1 MQAENSRPLI
11 LVFAG
16 LDPSGGAGL
25 QADIEAISHCG
36 GHALPIA
43 SCLTVQN
50 TQQADAVCSVDQ
62 QLIQRQVNAILQ
74 DMRISACKIG
84 VIPSQSVAVTIA
96 EVIAQFTDIP
106 IIFDPVLTATNG
118 ITFSDRATIQVIQK
132 TLLPRVTVMTPNTQE
147 LNTLIDGKSAIAAKA
162 QALCAQGPQYVLVTG
177 AEENTRQ
184 VKHLLFNL
192 EGLVASFACQRLP
205 HSYHGSGCTLSSAL
219 ATWLAMNL
227 TISEAIKKAQRYT
240 WLSLQHAEPLGAGQW
255 IPNRN
260 SKQI

>member
-43 SCLTVQN
+43 SCLTAQN
-50 TQQADAVCSVDQ
+50 TRQANAVCSVDKQ
-62 QLIQRQVNAILQ
+62 FMQKQVDAILE

-84 VIPSQSVAVTIA
+84 VIPNQSIAVTIA
-96 EVIAQFTDIP
+96 EVIAQFADIP
-106 IIFDPVLTATNG
+106 VIFDPVLTATHG
-118 ITFSDRATIQVIQK
+118 IAFSDTATIQAIQK
-132 TLLPRVTVMTPNTQE
+132 NLLPNVTVMTPNTQE
-147 LNTLIDGKSAIAAKA
+147 LNMLVDGKSAIVAKA
-162 QALCAQGPQYVLVTG
+162 RALCAQGPQYVFVTG
-177 AEENTRQ
+177 ADQNTHR
-184 VKHLLFNL
+184 VKHLLFNAK
-192 EGLVASFACQRLP
+192 GLVESFECQRLP

-240 WLSLQHAEPLGAGQW
+240 WLSLQHAQPLGTGQW

-260 SKQI
+260 SRQM